1 MGDHAMTAI
10 LTDPYLATLRQQR
23 ANEYFLEASRPFVQ
37 EMAKIHAIYARYR
50 MVVSPSGEV
59 LSTETTLPD
68 FAQEWIRTCE
78 ESIELCR
85 VLAFNSAM
93 NYYP

>member
-1 MGDHAMTAI
+1 MTSDLI
-10 LTDPYLATLRQQR
+10 DPYLTVLRQQH
-23 ANEYFLEASRPFVQ
+23 AHEYFLEASRPFTQ
-37 EMAKIHAIYARYR
+37 RIATIHAIYARHR
-50 MVVSPSGEV
+50 MTVSASGEV
-59 LSTETTLPD
+59 LNSKTTLPD
-68 FAQEWIRTCE
+68 FAKKWVQTCQ